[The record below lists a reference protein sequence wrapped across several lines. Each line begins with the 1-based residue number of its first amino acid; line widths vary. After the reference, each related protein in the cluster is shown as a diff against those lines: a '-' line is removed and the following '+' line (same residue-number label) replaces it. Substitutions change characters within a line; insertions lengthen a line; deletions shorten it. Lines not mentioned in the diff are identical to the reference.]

1 MLKLAFEAI
10 IMQLQLLVA
19 LFFSFLAHCEPQE
32 ANNEAAHEEAQL
44 PLPPGWSVGYT
55 MRGRHY
61 YIDHNVRIL
70 TEYFSICILLWF
82 FTWNQ
87 NTIFF
92 FFLDKNNS
100 LVSSSG

>member
-1 MLKLAFEAI
+1 MKLAFEAI
-10 IMQLQLLVA
+10 AQLQLLIP
-19 LFFSFLAHCEPQE
+19 LFFCFLAHCEPQE

-70 TEYFSICILLWF
+70 TKYFFICIFITFLREIKLHEF
-82 FTWNQ
+82 FS
-87 NTIFF
+87 
-92 FFLDKNNS
+92 FLDQNNS
-100 LVSSSG
+100 LVSSFGQ

>member
-1 MLKLAFEAI
+1 
-10 IMQLQLLVA
+10 MQLQLLVA

-70 TEYFSICILLWF
+70 TDYFSICIII
-82 FTWNQ
+82 TS
-87 NTIFF
+87 IFYVKSKYDIF
-92 FFLDKNNS
+92 SFLDKNNS

>member
-10 IMQLQLLVA
+10 MQLQLLIA
-19 LFFSFLAHCEPQE
+19 LFFSFLAQCEPQE

-70 TEYFSICILLWF
+70 TEYFSIFILLWF
-82 FTWNQ
+82 FT
-87 NTIFF
+87 
-92 FFLDKNNS
+92 
-100 LVSSSG
+100 